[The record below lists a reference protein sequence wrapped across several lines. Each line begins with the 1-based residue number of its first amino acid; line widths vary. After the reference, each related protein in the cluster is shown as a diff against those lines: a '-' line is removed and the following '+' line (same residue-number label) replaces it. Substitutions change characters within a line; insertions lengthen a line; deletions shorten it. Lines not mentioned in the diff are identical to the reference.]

1 MFISFFVNISLTLER
16 KTCVKFAKNILKK
29 QKMKIFKKALLLGF
43 FFLSTLT
50 VFSQIKVTG
59 KVIDGD
65 LNQPLA
71 GANVL
76 VKGTSNGSITD
87 FDGKFEV
94 TTTLKSGQIS
104 ISYLGFQTRTVSF
117 TVTGSSV
124 DLGNI
129 IVSPDANQLA
139 EVVVVG
145 RGIIDVAK
153 ERKTPIAV
161 STIKGVEIQEK
172 VGTADVTQT
181 MVNTP
186 SVYVA
191 GQAGGFGD
199 SRITVRGFQQDNT
212 AFLLNGQPINGM
224 EDGLMYWSNWSGIS
238 DIANFIQIQRGLG
251 SSKLAIS
258 SVGGTVNFVTK
269 ATDKKEGGFASMGV
283 ANNNY
288 FKSTAAYNT
297 GMSAKGFGMSVML
310 SHWQGAGYNQG
321 TRGEGQNYFISF
333 GYKPNDRHNF
343 NFLITGAPQSHDQ
356 NFTKR
361 ISDYLG
367 FGRKYNNN
375 FGYLNGQYISERTNF
390 YHKPVANLN
399 WDFDINETTSLSTV
413 LYASWGRGGG
423 TGNYGS
429 GKRSISQ
436 FNPYIGE
443 NQNTYIN
450 YDQIFSE
457 NSADADGIGTSSNYV
472 IRASMN
478 NHAWYGLVSNFKKEI
493 NDNLNLNFGLDLRT
507 YNGDHYRQVSNFLG
521 LNAWSESR
529 RLRDNNH
536 VIPNPNTLP
545 SATNT
550 VNQSYSINPWYAF
563 FNSAD
568 DSQKIDYDYSETIS
582 YGGVFGQL
590 EYSNENFSTFFQ
602 GAISNQSHQR
612 FDYYDYQAE
621 FQDSEKVSNVGY
633 NVKGGAAYNFDGKHA
648 FYANAGYYSRQPYHD
663 NIYLNFTNQ
672 VNPLTE
678 NEKVL
683 GLEAGYT
690 FKSKLFTGSLNA
702 YRTTWEDR
710 VVTNSSVRTTD
721 GVIGTT
727 PVFTGDV
734 IFVTNQGVKQVHS
747 GLELDFVFKPFDR
760 LDVKGFGSLGN
771 WEYDGNAITTTRDE
785 NLNTL
790 LVSETD
796 LDGGKV
802 GDAAQTTWGLGAKFE
817 IFERFSIDADW
828 RNYYNLYS
836 NVAAKDNLELPS
848 FDLVDAGF
856 SYKMLVGKDKQNAVN
871 FRFNVNNVFD
881 EVYLSELRSNIKVT
895 DNIPASG
902 STPSPGTYQANG
914 RVYKGIA
921 DGNQGFF
928 GLGRT
933 WNFTVRYNF

>member
-1 MFISFFVNISLTLER
+1 
-16 KTCVKFAKNILKK
+16 
-29 QKMKIFKKALLLGF
+29 MKIFKNALLIGF
-43 FFLSTLT
+43 MFLSALS
-50 VFSQIKVTG
+50 VFSQSKVAG
-59 KVIDGD
+59 SVIDGE
-65 LNQPLA
+65 LNQPLV
-71 GANVL
+71 GASVAI
-76 VKGTSNGSITD
+76 KGTTSGTVTD
-87 FDGKFEV
+87 FDGKFEIS
-94 TTTLKSGQIS
+94 TSEKSGVIV
-104 ISYLGFQTRTVSF
+104 ISYLGFETK
-117 TVTGSSV
+117 TVTYTITGNSV
-124 DLGNI
+124 NVGN
-129 IVSPDANQLA
+129 VVLMPDASQLE

-145 RGIIDVAK
+145 KGIIDLAK

-161 STIKGVEIQEK
+161 STIKAAEIQAK
-172 VGTADVTQT
+172 VGTADVTQA

-191 GQAGGFGD
+191 GQSGGYGD

-224 EDGLMYWSNWSGIS
+224 EDGKMYWSNWSGMS

-269 ATDKKEGGFASMGV
+269 ATDKKEGGSVSMGV
-283 ANNNY
+283 ANSDY
-288 FKSTAAYNT
+288 FKSTAMYNT
-297 GMSAKGFGMSVML
+297 GMMKNGFGASVML
-310 SHWQGAGYNQG
+310 SHWQGDGYNQG

-333 GYKPNDRHNF
+333 GYKPNDKHNF

-399 WDFDINETTSLSTV
+399 WDFNINSTTSLSTV

-429 GKRSISQ
+429 GKRSISEI
-436 FNPYIGE
+436 NPYTGSS
-443 NQNTYIN
+443 QNTYIN
-450 YDQIFSE
+450 FDQIYA
-457 NSADADGIGTSSNYV
+457 NNLADADGIGSGSNYA

-478 NHAWYGLVSNFKKEI
+478 NHAWYGIVSNFKKEL
-493 NDNLNLNFGLDLRT
+493 NKNLNLNFGLDLRT
-507 YNGDHYRQVSNFLG
+507 YNGDHYRQISNFMG
-521 LNAWSESR
+521 LNGWTESR
-529 RLRDNNH
+529 FLRDNNH

-545 SATNT
+545 SASNT
-550 VNQSYSINPWYAF
+550 VTQSYNINPWYAF
-563 FNSAD
+563 FNTASD
-568 DSQKIDYDYSETIS
+568 NQKIDYDYSETIS

-590 EYSNENFSTFFQ
+590 EYSNENLSAFFQ
-602 GAISNQSHQR
+602 GAVSNQTHQR
-612 FDYYDYQAE
+612 FDYYDYQEAY
-621 FQDSEKVSNVGY
+621 QDSEKVSNIGF
-633 NVKGGAAYNFDGKHA
+633 NVKAGGGYMITENHSV
-648 FYANAGYYSRQPYHD
+648 YANAGYYSRQPYHD

-690 FKSKLFTGSLNA
+690 FKSKIFTASLNG

-710 VVTNSSVRTTD
+710 VVTTSTVQAANA
-721 GVIGTT
+721 VIGST
-727 PVFTGDV
+727 PVLAGDV
-734 IFVTNQGVKQVHS
+734 IFTSNQGVKQVHS
-747 GLELDFVFKPFDR
+747 GIELDFIVKPVDK
-760 LDVKGFGSLGN
+760 LDIKGFASFGN
-771 WEYDGNAITTTRDE
+771 WEYEGKAISRKFDE
-785 NLNTL
+785 NLNL
-790 LVSETD
+790 LLETEAD

-802 GDAAQTTWGLGAKFE
+802 GDAAQTTWGLGAKYE

-828 RNYYNLYS
+828 RNYDNLYA

-848 FDLVDAGF
+848 YDLVDAGI
-856 SYKMLVGKDKQNAVN
+856 SYKMLVGKDKQNSVN
-871 FRFNVNNVFD
+871 FRFNMNNVFD
-881 EVYLSELRSNIKVT
+881 EVYLSELTSNVKT
-895 DNIPASG
+895 DAFISG
-902 STPSPGTYQANG
+902 TSGPTYQSAG

-921 DGNQGFF
+921 DGNFGYF
-928 GLGRT
+928 GLERT
-933 WNFTVRYNF
+933 WNFSIRYNF